1 MRRAIA
7 LGRCRINGLDGLLT
21 NGELGKMI
29 VLRGTP
35 KSWECV
41 DCGVNT
47 APGLS
52 TKSELK
58 RVFKA
63 DPYASVRQRI
73 DHKSEVYSVRDV
85 IWKKAAMGLYAGCLC
100 IGCLE
105 ARIGRKLK
113 PKDFELGHAFNDP
126 AMPAT
131 LRLKER
137 RKQTTRRRSHTFVV
151 SEARCRRPPLRL
163 RLPDGRSVI
172 LNVAPA

>member
-1 MRRAIA
+1 
-7 LGRCRINGLDGLLT
+7 
-21 NGELGKMI
+21 MI
-29 VLRGTP
+29 DLRGTP

-63 DPYASVRQRI
+63 DPDASVRQRI
-73 DHKSEVYSVRDV
+73 DHKSEVYCVRGV
-85 IWKKAAMGLYAGCLC
+85 IWKKAAMGPYAGCLC

-105 ARIGRKLK
+105 ARIGRDLK
-113 PKDFELGHAFNDP
+113 PKDFEPGHPFNNPDV
-126 AMPAT
+126 PAT
-131 LRLKER
+131 PRLKER
-137 RKQTTRRRSHTFVV
+137 RKQTARRRSHTFAV
-151 SEARCRRPPLRL
+151 SAAHCRQPTLRL

-172 LNVAPA
+172 LNVAIA